1 MGEMEDTLTYNV
13 KELYSFHK
21 RATGYLKEEGQ
32 KDRQVARKEGKEDRK
47 RQTEGGSEGR
57 KEEALRI

>member
-1 MGEMEDTLTYNV
+1 MEDTLTYNV

-32 KDRQVARKEGKEDRK
+32 KDRQVGRKEGKEKDRK

>member
-21 RATGYLKEEGQ
+21 RATGYLKEEGEN
-32 KDRQVARKEGKEDRK
+32 KKDRK
-47 RQTEGGSEGR
+47 RGESKREREREREGEKLEKK
-57 KEEALRI
+57 KERRE